1 MVEQKFDELGT
12 GTSGAAAPT
21 EETPGDEFVWT
32 DESDKEGEGAIGV
45 AGLPGAQRQP
55 VILSDIPEFR
65 QHQSKIDLRIKALTA
80 QLAGRDT
87 ELAQLRADQ
96 RKSQD
101 RLDADR
107 LRNATPQQI
116 HAYYQERSQRD
127 AAEHAALTEGQAL
140 EQQIATRAGQVLQAV
155 GMNRETAGLRFGT
168 KVDMLSYV
176 DLLESVVEVQNQNRA
191 ASGAEGGTRQVAVTT
206 EPPEPGAQ
214 VGVQTPPVTRGRVS
228 TARGQP
234 PRSLWS
240 AYYKALDRI
249 EQGDYQEVVALRL
262 EYQKKGLDFD
272 KMPKR
277 RRR

>member
-1 MVEQKFDELGT
+1 MVEQEFGELEAGSPTGEPLGDEL
-12 GTSGAAAPT
+12 
-21 EETPGDEFVWT
+21 VWT
-32 DESDKEGEGAIGV
+32 DDADDQGEGA
-45 AGLPGAQRQP
+45 LPDAQPQP
-55 VILSDIPEFR
+55 VDLFAIPEFR
-65 QHQSKIDLRIKALTA
+65 EFQSKTDLRVKALRA
-80 QLAGRDT
+80 ELASRDT
-87 ELAQLRADQ
+87 ELEQLRAEQ

-127 AAEHAALTEGQAL
+127 AAEQEALTEGQAL

-155 GMNRETAGLRFGT
+155 GMNRETAGLRFGA
-168 KVDMLSYV
+168 KVDMRSYA
-176 DLLESVVEVQNQNRA
+176 DLLESVVEVQNRA
-191 ASGAEGGTRQVAVTT
+191 AQGTVGGTTQVAANT

-214 VGVQTPPVTRGRVS
+214 VGVQTPPATRGRVS
-228 TARGQP
+228 TARGRP

>member
-1 MVEQKFDELGT
+1 MAEQKFDDLEP
-12 GTSGAAAPT
+12 GTST
-21 EETPGDEFVWT
+21 EETPGDELVWT
-32 DESDKEGEGAIGV
+32 DDADEQGEGDAP
-45 AGLPGAQRQP
+45 LPGALRQP

-65 QHQSKIDLRIKALTA
+65 QHQSKTDRQIKALRA
-80 QLAGRDT
+80 EVASRDT
-87 ELAQLRADQ
+87 ELEQLRAER

-127 AAEHAALTEGQAL
+127 AAEQEALTEGQAL

-191 ASGAEGGTRQVAVTT
+191 ASGAEGGTRQVAATT

-214 VGVQTPPVTRGRVS
+214 VGAQAPPATRGRVS
-228 TARGQP
+228 TARGRKP
-234 PRSLWS
+234 VSLWGS
-240 AYYKALDRI
+240 YYKALDRI
-249 EQGDYQEVVALRL
+249 PKGDTHAVVSLRM
-262 EYQKKGLDFD
+262 EYQKKGLDFA
-272 KMPKR
+272 KMPTR